1 MGDDTDEGDG
11 DRWGDGGSDGCPE
24 DDDDFW
30 YDDEDGAE
38 TGEEEF
44 PVDDVEVEVEP
55 CVEPVKVGCLGF

>member
-1 MGDDTDEGDG
+1 M
-11 DRWGDGGSDGCPE
+11 CPE

-55 CVEPVKVGCLGF
+55 CVEPVKVGCLGL